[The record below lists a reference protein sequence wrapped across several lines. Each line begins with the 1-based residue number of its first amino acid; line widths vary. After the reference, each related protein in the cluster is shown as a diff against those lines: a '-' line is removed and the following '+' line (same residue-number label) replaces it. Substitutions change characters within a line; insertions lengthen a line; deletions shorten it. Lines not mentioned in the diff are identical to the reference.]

1 MHESVDLAV
10 DPTSPDAPV
19 EESFFKQGV
28 ASEAQARD
36 DGHAPVDDWS
46 KRTRRLRIAAS
57 SAIATVGLVAIGLLI
72 WGGPS
77 SETPAAVAVVSPAAA
92 APVPAPQPAA
102 APAPVET
109 PPPTPVAAAPA
120 PAPPAPAAAAAAAP
134 DVVQLEKTCRDA
146 FGQKRPKDVLDSCG
160 RAFEAHASGDLA
172 VLVAE
177 SELDRGRAASA
188 LTWAQKA
195 VAADP
200 NIADAYVFIGTAE
213 QQAGHPQAAR
223 TAYLKYLELAPEGRF
238 AQDLKAVVAGMPSPP
253 TAR

>member
-1 MHESVDLAV
+1 MQESVDLAV
-10 DPTSPDAPV
+10 DPNSPDAPV
-19 EESFFKQGV
+19 EESFFKEGV

-36 DGHAPVDDWS
+36 DGHALADDWS

-77 SETPAAVAVVSPAAA
+77 AETPAAVAVVPPAAA
-92 APVPAPQPAA
+92 APAPAPQPPA

-109 PPPTPVAAAPA
+109 PPPTPVAATPASAPA
-120 PAPPAPAAAAAAAP
+120 PVAPVAAAPAAP
-134 DVVQLEKTCRDA
+134 DLVQLEKTCRDA
-146 FGQKRPKDVLDSCG
+146 FGQKRHKDVLDNCA

-177 SELDRGRAASA
+177 SELDIGRAASA

-213 QQAGHPQAAR
+213 QQAGHGQAAR
-223 TAYLKYLELAPEGRF
+223 TAYLKYLELAPDGRF
-238 AQDLKAVVAGMPSPP
+238 AQDLKAVVAGMK
-253 TAR
+253 